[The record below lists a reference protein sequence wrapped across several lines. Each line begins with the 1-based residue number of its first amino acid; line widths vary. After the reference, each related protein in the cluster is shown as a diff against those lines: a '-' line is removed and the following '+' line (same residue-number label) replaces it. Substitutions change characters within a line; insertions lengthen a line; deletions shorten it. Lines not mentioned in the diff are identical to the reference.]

1 VDIESL
7 LRSLND
13 HSVEYVLIGA
23 TAFPDRPEAAPPRC
37 HPPEGRRLSKLQKPR
52 GETIS
57 MPR

>member
-23 TAFPDRPEAAPPRC
+23 TAFPVHGYARATLHGSVRL
-37 HPPEGRRLSKLQKPR
+37 RRRSR
-52 GETIS
+52 ASTTS
-57 MPR
+57 YA